1 LIFGYTY
8 PELIDWNTTAAEL
21 ASSVR
26 TKINLLYNPNA
37 ADKKNSQTATG
48 KPLVK
53 AVDTNRA
60 FDNITIHDAK
70 KLGMN
75 NLDMQWNID
84 IRVQRYTYNTS
95 FSIDFFMGTPE
106 PNPTLRPTASN
117 LIGSHAQFIAY
128 NISMMFPTGPPQGL
142 VQGHVSLSHT
152 LVVRLDRGLL
162 QDLSP
167 QHVVPLLAKQLQWNR
182 RSPDGSH
189 VDVKALKGLS
199 IAVSSRTVKPAISVS
214 EFPTYRELHWWPRV
228 TRGNTGGKRVFG
240 L

>member
-95 FSIDFFMGTPE
+95 FSIDV
-106 PNPTLRPTASN
+106 PNSIQPHRKPRPIHRLQHLHDVPHRPTTRLGPRPRLAV
-117 LIGSHAQFIAY
+117 AY
-128 NISMMFPTGPPQGL
+128 A
-142 VQGHVSLSHT
+142 
-152 LVVRLDRGLL
+152 RC
-162 QDLSP
+162 
-167 QHVVPLLAKQLQWNR
+167 
-182 RSPDGSH
+182 
-189 VDVKALKGLS
+189 
-199 IAVSSRTVKPAISVS
+199 
-214 EFPTYRELHWWPRV
+214 
-228 TRGNTGGKRVFG
+228 
-240 L
+240 